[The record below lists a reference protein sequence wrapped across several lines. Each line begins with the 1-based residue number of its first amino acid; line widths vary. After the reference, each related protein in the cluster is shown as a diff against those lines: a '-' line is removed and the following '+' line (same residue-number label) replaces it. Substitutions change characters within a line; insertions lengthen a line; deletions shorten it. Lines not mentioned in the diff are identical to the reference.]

1 MRIEVDRLNE
11 AGTLFASV
19 YAPDDLPLEDEFM
32 RLASEAKVEGRAGRK
47 REQIRL
53 QGTINASV
61 EVACDRCAAPVIVP
75 VNADFDVTYVPAESL
90 EVEPEATELQ
100 EEDLSYATYEG
111 DYLDLDELAREQL
124 LLALPTHQL
133 CREDCQGLCLTCGAD
148 LNTGTCR
155 CEQQETDPRW
165 AALAALKKK

>member
-53 QGTINASV
+53 KGTINASV

-90 EVEPEATELQ
+90 AVEPEATELQ

-148 LNTGTCR
+148 LNTRTCR
-155 CEQQETDPRW
+155 CEQHEIDPRW